1 MLNKTISN
9 VCSLIKIK
17 SLFQINDKIGKVSS
31 VIPLMMSRF
40 IELLFTDL
48 LNQVIHLA
56 TTKNKKRLKKKHL
69 LYIIKKKERFRE
81 LKKS

>member
-56 TTKNKKRLKKKHL
+56 TTKNKKRLKKKTPP
-69 LYIIKKKERFRE
+69 LYNQKKKKGSEN
-81 LKKS
+81 